1 MFASVRV
8 VRVCASSSSSSSS
21 SKGKKNKKHKG
32 KKRDATGAAAAAAAA
47 AGRRRREVDSV
58 ANANAADASS
68 IDRGLPTTSSAMMIR
83 HASHDEFDATA
94 DVSGGDGVNVPIVKK
109 RAVKE
114 IKKAILE
121 AEYLV
126 VLDALQQELVTMQTF
141 VKAKGQK
148 VCVIFEGR
156 DAAGKGGCI
165 SRITEVV
172 SPRGCRVVA
181 LSAPTVE
188 EKSQWYFQR
197 YVKHLPSAG
206 EIVLF
211 DRSWYNRS
219 GVERVMGFATEE
231 EVARFER
238 EVIEFERMLVDSGI
252 VLIKLWFDV
261 SAEEQERRFKGRIE
275 HSDKRWK
282 LSPMDLYARSK
293 WYDYA
298 KARDAMFE
306 NTSATVKWSVVPAD
320 DKRIARL
327 NAIQHILSSVDY
339 EEIPSEPL
347 VLPPQ
352 QKKPKDY
359 VEKPFDERF
368 AVVVPQVYTTD
379 KINVSVEGRDWA
391 DIADVVVDKAKKE
404 FKQLSVDLDETSWP
418 K

>member
-1 MFASVRV
+1 
-8 VRVCASSSSSSSS
+8 
-21 SKGKKNKKHKG
+21 
-32 KKRDATGAAAAAAAA
+32 
-47 AGRRRREVDSV
+47 
-58 ANANAADASS
+58 
-68 IDRGLPTTSSAMMIR
+68 
-83 HASHDEFDATA
+83 
-94 DVSGGDGVNVPIVKK
+94 
-109 RAVKE
+109 
-114 IKKAILE
+114 
-121 AEYLV
+121 
-126 VLDALQQELVTMQTF
+126 
-141 VKAKGQK
+141 
-148 VCVIFEGR
+148 
-156 DAAGKGGCI
+156 
-165 SRITEVV
+165 
-172 SPRGCRVVA
+172 
-181 LSAPTVE
+181 
-188 EKSQWYFQR
+188 
-197 YVKHLPSAG
+197 
-206 EIVLF
+206 
-211 DRSWYNRS
+211 
-219 GVERVMGFATEE
+219 
-231 EVARFER
+231 
-238 EVIEFERMLVDSGI
+238 MLVDSGI

-261 SAEEQERRFKGRIE
+261 SADEQERRFKGRIE

-282 LSPMDLYARSK
+282 LSPMDLFARSK

-347 VLPPQ
+347 VLPLQ

-404 FKQLSVDLDETSWP
+404 FKQLSVDLDYTSWP